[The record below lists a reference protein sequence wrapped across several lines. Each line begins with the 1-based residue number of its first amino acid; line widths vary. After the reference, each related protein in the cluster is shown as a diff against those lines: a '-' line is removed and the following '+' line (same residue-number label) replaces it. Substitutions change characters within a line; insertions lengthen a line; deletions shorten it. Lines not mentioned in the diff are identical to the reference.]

1 MELKKGMTSEIS
13 QQQQQITSQGTML
26 VNSIAQVISINQPSL
41 SIIKKDKGEV
51 YATALLVSLITKAVA
66 FFSVGRG
73 MNDFQIKETAELI
86 LKNYYWLKSADFQ
99 LFFDKLKLGHYG
111 KSYDRMD
118 GSVILVALAEYSE
131 ERIEIASKISEDL
144 HKESKSENDLN
155 EYFIKIGKYYIR
167 ETEDGFE
174 EVESKELATSF
185 SFISGQKT
193 MKMLIKSGG
202 VDLNELRLVN
212 VNKAGSFLDYIAT
225 EAPLLLTKK
234 ESYRR
239 ATENYYTSK
248 KSIESD
254 ETLSDFEKYNKIS
267 RLAGLNEVSESDFI
281 EIMNIQKGIKI
292 NS

>member
-1 MELKKGMTSEIS
+1 
-13 QQQQQITSQGTML
+13 ML
-26 VNSIAQVISINQPSL
+26 VSSIYQAISINQPSL
-41 SIIKKDKGEV
+41 SVIKKDKGEV

-131 ERIEIASKISEDL
+131 ERIEIASKISEEL

-174 EVESKELATSF
+174 EVESKELATSL
-185 SFISGQKT
+185 SFTSGQKI

-202 VDLNELRLVN
+202 VDSNELRLVN

-239 ATENYYTSK
+239 ATENYYTAK
-248 KSIESD
+248 KDIESD
-254 ETLSDFEKYNKIS
+254 QTLSNFEKYNKIS
-267 RLAGLNEVSESDFI
+267 RLAGLNEVSENEYI
-281 EIMNIQKGIKI
+281 KIMSVQKGIEI
-292 NS
+292 NP